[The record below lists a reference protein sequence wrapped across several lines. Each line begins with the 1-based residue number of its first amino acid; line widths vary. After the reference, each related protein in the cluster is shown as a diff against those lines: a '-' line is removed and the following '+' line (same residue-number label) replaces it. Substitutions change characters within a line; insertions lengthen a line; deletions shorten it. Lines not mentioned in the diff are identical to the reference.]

1 MKNLKIEI
9 QEKFIAA
16 MKASNR
22 YKNRPRSAAEIKAE
36 EDCEMAQHDCSE
48 LSLMCKEIQNKYQFS
63 EDFSMESKDSELES
77 LKEQLFNAHERH
89 EKAIRHLNKIIR
101 AGI

>member
-1 MKNLKIEI
+1 MKNLKKEI
-9 QEKFIAA
+9 QEKFMRAF
-16 MKASNR
+16 KASNR

-36 EDCEMAQHDCSE
+36 EDCEMARHDCNE
-48 LSLMCKEIQNKYQFS
+48 LSIMCKEIQDKYQFS
-63 EDFSMESKDSELES
+63 EDYLIESRDQELES